1 MRDLTKAIVSLYPG
15 AQWVLNG
22 DTYEGLEWLA
32 GNDKPK
38 PTQEELEAE
47 ADRLHQ
53 VWLNEQYKRDR
64 AKAYPAINDQLDMLY
79 WDKQNGTSKWEQAI
93 QAVKDKYPKP

>member
-22 DTYEGLEWLA
+22 DTYEGLEWLP

-38 PTQEELEAE
+38 PTKEELEAE

-53 VWLNEQYKRDR
+53 VWVNNQYQRDR
-64 AKAYPAINDQLDMLY
+64 AKEYPPIADQLDMLY
-79 WDKQNGTSKWEQAI
+79 WDKINNTNKWETAI
-93 QAVKDKYPKP
+93 QAVKDKYPKG

>member
-1 MRDLTKAIVSLYPG
+1 MRDLTKALISLYPG
-15 AQWVLNG
+15 AQWTLNG
-22 DTYEGLEWLA
+22 EHYSGLEWLP

-53 VWLNEQYKRDR
+53 VWLNNQYQRDR
-64 AKAYPAINDQLDMLY
+64 AKEYPAITDQLDMLY
-79 WDKQNGTSKWEQAI
+79 HDKLDGTTTWQDAV

>member
-1 MRDLTKAIVSLYPG
+1 MRDLTKALMSLYPG
-15 AQWVLNG
+15 AQWTLSG
-22 DTYEGLEWLA
+22 DQYSGLTWLD

-53 VWLNEQYKRDR
+53 VWLNNQYQRDR
-64 AKAYPAINDQLDMLY
+64 VKEYPPISDQLDMLY
-79 WDKQNGTSKWEQAI
+79 HDKLDGTTTWQDAV

>member
-1 MRDLTKAIVSLYPG
+1 MKDLTKALASLYPG
-15 AQWVLNG
+15 AQWSLNG
-22 DTYEGLEWLA
+22 DQYSGLEWLP

-53 VWLNEQYKRDR
+53 VWLNNQYQRDR
-64 AKAYPAINDQLDMLY
+64 AKEYPAITDQLDMLY
-79 WDKQNGTSKWEQAI
+79 HDKLDGTTTWQDAV

>member
-1 MRDLTKAIVSLYPG
+1 MRDLTKALVSLYPG
-15 AQWVLNG
+15 AQWTLNG
-22 DTYEGLEWLA
+22 DQYSGLEWLP

-53 VWLNEQYKRDR
+53 VWLNTQYQRDR
-64 AKAYPAINDQLDMLY
+64 VKEYPAITDQLDMLY
-79 WDKQNGTSKWEQAI
+79 HDKLDGTTTWQDAV

>member
-1 MRDLTKAIVSLYPG
+1 MKDLSKAIVSLYPG
-15 AQWVLNG
+15 AQWILNG
-22 DTYEGLEWLA
+22 DQYSGLEWLP

-38 PTQEELEAE
+38 PTQKELEDE

-64 AKAYPAINDQLDMLY
+64 AKEYPPIADQLDMLY
-79 WDKQNGTSKWEQAI
+79 HDKIDGTNTWENAI